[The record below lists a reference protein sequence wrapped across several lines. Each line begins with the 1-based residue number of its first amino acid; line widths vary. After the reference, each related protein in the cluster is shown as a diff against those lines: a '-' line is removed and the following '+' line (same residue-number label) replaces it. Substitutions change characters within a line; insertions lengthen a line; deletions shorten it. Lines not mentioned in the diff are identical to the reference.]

1 MNITITD
8 AELAVMKA
16 LWEASPLNARQITER
31 LSAEKDWH
39 RKTVNTLLSR
49 LEAKGA
55 IAAAKDESG
64 VRQFTP
70 RIEQEAWG
78 HTAASEL
85 VDTLFDG
92 ELAPLVA
99 CFARNRPLSEQQIA
113 ELRRLV
119 EELDDERD

>member
-1 MNITITD
+1 MNISITD
-8 AELAVMKA
+8 AELAVMKV

-49 LEAKGA
+49 LETKGA
-55 IAAAKDESG
+55 IAASRDETS
-64 VRQFTP
+64 VRHFTP
-70 RIEQEAWG
+70 RIEQEDYG

-92 ELAPLVA
+92 ELAPMVA
-99 CFARNRPLSEQQIA
+99 CFARKRPLSEKQIA

-119 EELDDERD
+119 EELEDDGD